1 MQIGK
6 RDKERKSILM
16 VASTPPPY
24 GGGEIIN
31 EVLVQGLRLKGSFHI
46 IHLDAGDSRGNTNRG
61 KIDFVN
67 VGKGLLD
74 LLQLIRL
81 VLVDKPDIVYI
92 PIAKDFMPFFRD
104 SLHITLA
111 SLLGA
116 TVVCHLH
123 GGYFELNSG
132 NGLREAFVNFV
143 LKRIDTLVV
152 LGENIK
158 QKLEKRL
165 PVKEFAVLY
174 NGIEPV
180 IQVESQKHS
189 KQDERFHVLF
199 IGNLRESKGLFD
211 ILKAASLVLRETDQI
226 DFWFAGEWPSAQKK
240 NHVLD
245 MIGQYEIEEHVKFW
259 GLITGEEKTE
269 FYGRGDVFVLP
280 TYYDGQPI
288 VLLEAMSAGLPIIST
303 DIGSIAETVADNQ
316 NGFIIPT
323 GSPDEIAKK
332 ILLFHRD
339 NVLRTAMSNMSRKIY
354 EDKFTKEVFLTN
366 AHRVFSEALCREVR

>member
-1 MQIGK
+1 
-6 RDKERKSILM
+6 M

-61 KIDFVN
+61 KIDFIN

-104 SLHITLA
+104 SLHIILA

-116 TVVCHLH
+116 KVVCHLH
-123 GGYFELNSG
+123 GGYFDLNSG

-158 QKLEKRL
+158 QKFEKRL

-199 IGNLRESKGLFD
+199 IGNLRESKGFFD
-211 ILKAASLVLRETDQI
+211 ALRAAPLVLQETHQI
-226 DFWFAGEWPSAQKK
+226 DFWFAGEWPS
-240 NHVLD
+240 D
-245 MIGQYEIEEHVKFW
+245 EIERYALDLIDQYKIEEYVKFW
-259 GLITGEEKTE
+259 GLITGKRKLE
-269 FYGRGDVFVLP
+269 FFKRGDILLHP

-332 ILLFHRD
+332 ILLFYR
-339 NVLRTAMSNMSRKIY
+339 NNALRTTMSNMSREIY
-354 EDKFTKEVFLTN
+354 EDKFTKEAFLTN